1 MIKGGQMDIFEYK
14 VIELKGIRHEDE
26 DVLDGNGK
34 QGWELVT
41 VIRGTIPK
49 RLMFLGYLKKPAE

>member
-1 MIKGGQMDIFEYK
+1 MDIFEYK